1 MNKKCNGCGSVLQT
15 EKIGEEGFVKA
26 SVYDKS
32 EYCERC
38 FKIIH
43 YGEYSVLDKKIDTE
57 GIINNINSDKNSSV
71 AFLVDSLNINDKIK
85 KYIKNINYLE

>member
-43 YGEYSVLDKKIDTE
+43 NRYNFIT
-57 GIINNINSDKNSSV
+57 
-71 AFLVDSLNINDKIK
+71 ND
-85 KYIKNINYLE
+85 